1 MSHKMVF
8 FVVTINSQSSVGGD
22 GGDGGGWAD
31 VAETETLA
39 DYRLEDI
46 RVSRGEV
53 DSLHPQLC
61 QSLQCLQSP
70 ALPFVMSCLCLFV
83 YSVRQRW
90 TLCTGTWRAAARPRL
105 PCGPLRRGTA
115 TSWRTTCG
123 GCPSGP
129 ASTFSSCWP
138 LPSLKSTHCDACLM
152 TKSGFARSTNK
163 IFSSQQRRCRTL
175 MCLH

>member
-1 MSHKMVF
+1 
-8 FVVTINSQSSVGGD
+8 
-22 GGDGGGWAD
+22 
-31 VAETETLA
+31 
-39 DYRLEDI
+39 
-46 RVSRGEV
+46 
-53 DSLHPQLC
+53 
-61 QSLQCLQSP
+61 
-70 ALPFVMSCLCLFV
+70 MSCLCLFV

-105 PCGPLRRGTA
+105 PWGPLRRGTA

-152 TKSGFARSTNK
+152 TKSGSARSTNK
-163 IFSSQQRRCRTL
+163 IFSPQPAETVRNINVFTL
-175 MCLH
+175 EIWGQKIPRLALDSFCTENFVHSLQNVVNPWKPHLGMAVWDAHS